1 MITVTTIDEVRAACD
16 AARAAGRTVG
26 FVPTMG
32 FFHEGHRSLM
42 RAARADT
49 DFVVVSLFV
58 NPTQFG
64 PTEDLAGYP
73 RDRNG
78 DAAIAAAEGVDL
90 LFTPGVDEMYPG
102 GARTTVH
109 VAGLTEVL
117 CGASRPGHFDGVTTV
132 VTKFFAIVGASRAYF
147 GRKDAQQLA
156 VIRRMTADLDLP
168 VTVVGCP
175 LVREPDGL
183 ARSSRNSYLTDEER
197 AAATILSGALYM
209 ASEAVVGGVRDAATI
224 RQLLADTVGH
234 VPLVRL
240 DYAEVVDAVTLDPI
254 DEITGDTLVA
264 LAAYVGKARL
274 IDNVTITFR
283 GETPCPD
290 LGVLIASSGM

>member
-1 MITVTTIDEVRAACD
+1 
-16 AARAAGRTVG
+16 
-26 FVPTMG
+26 
-32 FFHEGHRSLM
+32 
-42 RAARADT
+42 
-49 DFVVVSLFV
+49 
-58 NPTQFG
+58 
-64 PTEDLAGYP
+64 
-73 RDRNG
+73 
-78 DAAIAAAEGVDL
+78 
-90 LFTPGVDEMYPG
+90 
-102 GARTTVH
+102 
-109 VAGLTEVL
+109 
-117 CGASRPGHFDGVTTV
+117 
-132 VTKFFAIVGASRAYF
+132 
-147 GRKDAQQLA
+147 
-156 VIRRMTADLDLP
+156 MTADLNLP

-183 ARSSRNSYLTDEER
+183 ALSSRNSYLSDEER

-224 RQLLADTVGH
+224 RQLLADTVAH